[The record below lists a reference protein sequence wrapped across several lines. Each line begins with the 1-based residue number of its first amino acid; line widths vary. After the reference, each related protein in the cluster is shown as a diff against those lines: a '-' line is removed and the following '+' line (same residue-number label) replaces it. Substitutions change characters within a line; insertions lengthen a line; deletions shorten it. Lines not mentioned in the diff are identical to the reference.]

1 MSAGYGP
8 TTFACWDELLYI
20 LSSFL
25 VDICWLCTFVGK
37 FLWFVW
43 YGLRFMNVT
52 LEWTSQHHFNKFVL
66 PLCMRSSQRVMLP
79 KFLAKISPTCQN
91 LGPFLSTFQTMGW
104 FSAITR
110 PFLVKISNSRGALGK
125 AKKYGG
131 KGSGSPESELE
142 ACVVCLS
149 LPLFR
154 KNNFPVIRLWYL
166 VCRTTACVFFGW
178 KSDSKCS
185 YNLFHAL
192 DTLLQK
198 HSTTPPQSYLSKP

>member
-1 MSAGYGP
+1 MNEHPPRRLGSFNGMCCFEVQKYNK
-8 TTFACWDELLYI
+8 ACD
-20 LSSFL
+20 
-25 VDICWLCTFVGK
+25 T
-37 FLWFVW
+37 
-43 YGLRFMNVT
+43 
-52 LEWTSQHHFNKFVL
+52 
-66 PLCMRSSQRVMLP
+66 SQRVMLP

-104 FSAITR
+104 VSAISR

-154 KNNFPVIRLWYL
+154 KNNFPVIRL
-166 VCRTTACVFFGW
+166 
-178 KSDSKCS
+178 
-185 YNLFHAL
+185 
-192 DTLLQK
+192 
-198 HSTTPPQSYLSKP
+198 